1 MPQPVPAVA
10 DDSIT
15 FNISDLMT
23 ILGSKASGT
32 NATCTGLSQSSSGGL
47 PGMNDPRSDILER
60 QTALAQQKAT
70 LRELTRQTQEIIRE
84 TSEGFTSPN
93 SLVNQANAI
102 QNSSYD
108 NDIIT
113 TLLTPVILGAIA
125 MALFAI
131 RPLNK

>member
-1 MPQPVPAVA
+1 M
-10 DDSIT
+10 
-15 FNISDLMT
+15 SDLVA
-23 ILGSKASGT
+23 ILGSSSPHPRP
-32 NATCTGLSQSSSGGL
+32 LSSGGL

-102 QNSSYD
+102 QNSSYK
-108 NDIIT
+108 NDTII